1 MGNWRI
7 TIARRKAGQSLRGGT
22 LEHLGELDSGRGFSP
37 LRPYFVDN
45 YEGDRII
52 VLLLDSQS
60 SHEHFLRRP
69 GQRSLH
75 AILFLGWTP
84 SVACLPILRTRTAS
98 AGTASAGA
106 GVFCVRWS
114 RASQLE
120 RGSSGGAT

>member
-1 MGNWRI
+1 MG
-7 TIARRKAGQSLRGGT
+7 G
-22 LEHLGELDSGRGFSP
+22 LDSGRGFSP

-106 GVFCVRWS
+106 AVFCVRWS